1 MDNKY
6 ANLTGIARNEPDFY
20 ETTTSSSSHE
30 KLPVQEDE
38 SNSVQKII
46 INTKEAY
53 EKFNTTT
60 LNSDYVDFS
69 DSITSRRKFGYRVE
83 PDSYE
88 WNQDLVESPLQR
100 FKRLE
105 TELADLKND
114 LADMDKFA
122 SEEDK
127 KQLINF
133 DPVDLSKQVE
143 ELQTKVKTLH
153 LETINAK
160 IDIDKLNNK
169 AKKDLLHDSMNALK
183 KDLEAKQKTDTK
195 EKQSESSIVFKLFA
209 DLEADELAKTKKLS
223 ELTQRL
229 SNLEVVFGAGNA
241 AVNERQISKL
251 CGNIENKS
259 ILGLIENMNSKM
271 SLIEKQSLEQVE
283 SRLQAI
289 TNRVNQLNEKKNVVE
304 DQEKLNR
311 VNELYTMVSKWK
323 DMSALV
329 PTIVDRL
336 ASLNEIHQKAFEF
349 PAILSRL
356 SAEQESVKQ
365 NLNTSNDVLKDLEK
379 NFESNLSTI
388 KKNFDQLNDR
398 LNGSEKT
405 NA

>member
-6 ANLTGIARNEPDFY
+6 ANLIGIARNEPDFY
-20 ETTTSSSSHE
+20 ETTTSTSSHE

-46 INTKEAY
+46 ISTKDAQ
-53 EKFNTTT
+53 EKFNTRI

-69 DSITSRRKFGYRVE
+69 DTITSRRKFGYRVE

-105 TELADLKND
+105 IELSSLKND
-114 LADMDKFA
+114 LVEMDQFA

-127 KQLINF
+127 KQLIDF
-133 DPVDLSKQVE
+133 DPINLSKQVE
-143 ELQTKVKTLH
+143 ELQSKVKTLH
-153 LETINAK
+153 LETIGAK
-160 IDIDKLNNK
+160 VDINKLNNK

-183 KDLEAKQKTDTK
+183 KDLAIREKTDGQK
-195 EKQSESSIVFKLFA
+195 GDESSIVFKLFT
-209 DLEADELAKTKKLS
+209 DLEANDLARANKVS
-223 ELTQRL
+223 ELNQRL
-229 SNLEVVFGAGNA
+229 ANLEIVFGAGNA

-251 CGNIENKS
+251 CNNIENKS
-259 ILGLIENMNSKM
+259 ILGLIESLSSKM
-271 SLIEKQSLEQVE
+271 NLIEKQSLEQTE
-283 SRLQAI
+283 SRLQAVSS
-289 TNRVNQLNEKKNVVE
+289 RVNQLNEKKSLVD

-329 PTIVDRL
+329 PSVVDRL
-336 ASLNEIHQKAFEF
+336 SALNDVHQKAFEF

-356 SAEQESVKQ
+356 NAEQDSIKQ
-365 NLNTSNDVLKDLEK
+365 NLNTSTDVLKDLEK
-379 NFESNLSTI
+379 NFEANMASI
-388 KKNFDQLNDR
+388 KKNFDLLNEKI
-398 LNGSEKT
+398 NGSEKT
-405 NA
+405 

>member
-6 ANLTGIARNEPDFY
+6 ANLIGIARNEPDFY
-20 ETTTSSSSHE
+20 ETTTSTSSHE

-46 INTKEAY
+46 ISTKDAQ
-53 EKFNTTT
+53 EKFNTRI

-69 DSITSRRKFGYRVE
+69 DTITSRRKFGYRVE

-105 TELADLKND
+105 IELSSLKND
-114 LADMDKFA
+114 LVEMDQFA

-127 KQLINF
+127 KQLIDF
-133 DPVDLSKQVE
+133 DPINLSKQVE
-143 ELQTKVKTLH
+143 ELQSKVKTLH
-153 LETINAK
+153 LETIGAK
-160 IDIDKLNNK
+160 VDINKLNNK

-183 KDLEAKQKTDTK
+183 KDLAIKEKTDGQK
-195 EKQSESSIVFKLFA
+195 GDESSIVFKLFT
-209 DLEADELAKTKKLS
+209 DLEANDLARANKVS
-223 ELTQRL
+223 ELNQRL
-229 SNLEVVFGAGNA
+229 ANLEIVFGAGNA

-251 CGNIENKS
+251 CNNIENKS
-259 ILGLIENMNSKM
+259 ILGLIESLSSKM
-271 SLIEKQSLEQVE
+271 NLIEKQSLEQTE
-283 SRLQAI
+283 SRLQAVSS
-289 TNRVNQLNEKKNVVE
+289 RVNQLNEKKSLVD

-329 PTIVDRL
+329 PSVVDRL
-336 ASLNEIHQKAFEF
+336 SALNDVHQKAFEF

-356 SAEQESVKQ
+356 NAEQDSIKQ
-365 NLNTSNDVLKDLEK
+365 NLNTSTDVLKDLEK
-379 NFESNLSTI
+379 NFEANMASI
-388 KKNFDQLNDR
+388 KKNFDLLNEKI
-398 LNGSEKT
+398 NGSEKT
-405 NA
+405 